1 MINNGLRIN
10 RILLVSISTPPSA
23 AAELQAED
31 RGPVEAV
38 QGAGGDRGGE
48 QASGQTAARA
58 SAGRVVPGAG

>member
-1 MINNGLRIN
+1 MVCELIEFFWFPSLS
-10 RILLVSISTPPSA
+10 LPSA

-48 QASGQTAARA
+48 QAPGQTATRA